1 MHSVFALS
9 CVCALP
15 LCFALLLLACR
26 ETHIPC
32 APEQQ
37 HACTADCPTAHS
49 SITTTPQQTKQKRI
63 LVVEDAGSV
72 YAVSNK
78 CSHLGLPLQGKT
90 AMFTATVRGAR
101 RRAWGGRRRGDG
113 GVGGGWCW
121 IGGREN
127 ALGWQSDGGR
137 RGHQE
142 ADQGA
147 RIPTMHT
154 HTTPITTQTNHKKQ
168 QIKDGC
174 VVCPAHNT
182 AFSLKDGA
190 VKGEWCPKFPQLPL
204 VGKLGDAKP
213 LPTFGCRVSEAG
225 DVEVDV

>member
-1 MHSVFALS
+1 V
-9 CVCALP
+9 
-15 LCFALLLLACR
+15 
-26 ETHIPC
+26 
-32 APEQQ
+32 
-37 HACTADCPTAHS
+37 
-49 SITTTPQQTKQKRI
+49 

-101 RRAWGGRRRGDG
+101 RRACTGGERGDG
-113 GVGGGWCW
+113 SVGGG
-121 IGGREN
+121 GGAGSAAVEMPWVGEKRWR
-127 ALGWQSDGGR
+127 ASRPSRSRPGR
-137 RGHQE
+137 PNPYH
-142 ADQGA
+142 A
-147 RIPTMHT
+147 HT
-154 HTTPITTQTNHKKQ
+154 HHTNNNTKKQ
-168 QIKDGC
+168 KKSQIKDGC